1 MNDNLKLWKEV
12 EKTNPA
18 YTKNANVGG
27 NKITSISPQYQIM
40 NVTEKFGSYGKTW
53 GFKDIELDY
62 SLVNVPFKREKTEGV
77 YPNKKVVGLEDAF
90 MGLVVFKAIF
100 FYPDGQFP
108 IINSISLF
116 TNNEMTKIDDN
127 FAKKV
132 ETDALTKAIS
142 KLGFNADIF
151 MGKFDDVRYVEEMKK
166 EFNANKE
173 IPVIW
178 LPDTKLKEALLDL
191 EKAKTALSFYDGKT
205 IRKSNGNDAIYS
217 MKKEYKEKLESFINS
232 KG

>member
-1 MNDNLKLWKEV
+1 MENKKDNLELWHKV
-12 EKTNPA
+12 ERTNPK
-18 YTKNANVGG
+18 YTKNAKVSG
-27 NKITSISPQYQIM
+27 NAITAIAPQYQIM
-40 NVTEKFGSYGKTW
+40 NVTEQFGSYGSTW

-77 YPNKKVVGLEDAF
+77 YPNKKVIGVEDAY

-100 FYPDGQFP
+100 FYPDGEFP

-116 TNNEMTKIDDN
+116 TNNDMTKLDDN

-151 MGKFDDVRYVEEMKK
+151 MGKFDDQRYVEDMNK
-166 EFNANKE
+166 EFGNTPTTTTPPPSDKPKLPWLNETDKENWDNVVNAMKGGYTLAQ
-173 IPVIW
+173 VR
-178 LPDTKLKEALLDL
+178 TKWAISKAVEAKLN
-191 EKAKTALSFYDGKT
+191 E
-205 IRKSNGNDAIYS
+205 AI
-217 MKKEYKEKLESFINS
+217 K
-232 KG
+232 